1 MQNIFSTPRPT
12 SLYVEIAS
20 GDLAVHAEDTDR
32 TSIDVDGKYADEVVV
47 EQRGDEIVVIA
58 PKHRVGLFGDQDLR
72 VRATVPTG
80 SELATKLGSADVTA
94 SGRLGAARIRT
105 GSGDVRL
112 DDVADEVVVETGSGD
127 LDVESA
133 GGELRAK
140 SGSGDITVSRLGG
153 PGSISTGSGDVRIE
167 TAAGPVAV
175 KSGSGDLR
183 VREARGDVELG
194 TASGDLYVDRLHR
207 GRLTAKNVSG
217 DIHVGIPAGI
227 PVWTDITSMTG
238 SVSSHLE
245 GAGQPGEGEDY
256 IELRAKTVSGDIT
269 LEQL

>member
-12 SLYVEIAS
+12 SLYVEIGS
-20 GDLAVHAEDTDR
+20 GDLAVRAEDTDR
-32 TSIDVDGKYADEVVV
+32 TVVDVDGKYADEVVV

-58 PKHRVGLFGDQDLR
+58 PKHRPGLFGDQDLR

-80 SELATKLGSADVTA
+80 SELATKLGSADVTV

-127 LDVESA
+127 LDLESA

-153 PGSISTGSGDVRIE
+153 PGSISTGSGDVQIE
-167 TAAGPVAV
+167 TAAGPLAV

-183 VREARGDVELG
+183 VRDARGDVELG

-217 DIHVGIPAGI
+217 DIHVGLPAGI

-238 SVSSHLE
+238 SVSSDLD
-245 GAGQPGEGEDY
+245 GAGQPAEGEDY

>member
-1 MQNIFSTPRPT
+1 MQNIFETPGPT
-12 SLYVEIAS
+12 SLYVEIGS
-20 GDLAVHAEDTDR
+20 GDVAVRAEDTDR
-32 TSIDVDGKYADEVVV
+32 TVVDVEGRSADEVVV
-47 EQRGDEIVVIA
+47 EQRGNEIVVIA
-58 PKHRVGLFGDQDLR
+58 PKHHTGLFGGNELR

-94 SGRLGAARIRT
+94 AGRLGTARIRT

-112 DDVADEVVVETGSGD
+112 EDVAGEAIVETGSGD
-127 LDVESA
+127 LLVGSA
-133 GGELRAK
+133 GGELRVK
-140 SGSGDITVSRLGG
+140 SGSGDVAVSHLGG
-153 PGSISTGSGDVRIE
+153 PGSVSTGSGDVEIE

-183 VREARGDVELG
+183 VRDARHGVELG
-194 TASGDLYVDRLHR
+194 TASGDLQVDRLHR

-217 DIHVGIPAGI
+217 DIHVGIPAGV

-238 SVSSHLE
+238 SVSSDLE
-245 GAGQPGEGEDY
+245 GAGQPTEGQDY
-256 IELRAKTVSGDIT
+256 VELRAKTVSGDIT